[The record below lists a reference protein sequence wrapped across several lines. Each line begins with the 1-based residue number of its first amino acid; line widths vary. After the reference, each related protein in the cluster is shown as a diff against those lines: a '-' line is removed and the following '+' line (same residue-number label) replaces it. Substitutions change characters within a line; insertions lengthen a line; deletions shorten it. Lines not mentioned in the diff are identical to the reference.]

1 MVLLRKIQS
10 QLCLGAIA
18 LGSSLAI
25 ALPTRATVPQDPL
38 ILFEV
43 EQITD
48 EGYNPPTFYIR
59 GEQTN
64 EQIPVGP
71 VPPDWLGPDGQL
83 KTNPHHPDILPSSP
97 IAPAG
102 TTSDPLQQQE
112 VLDQY

>member
-1 MVLLRKIQS
+1 MVLFSKHQW
-10 QLCLGAIA
+10 QLCLSAIA
-18 LGSSLAI
+18 IGSSLAI

-71 VPPDWLGPDGQL
+71 VPLDWIVPGGELE
-83 KTNPHHPDILPSSP
+83 TNPHHPDILPSSP

-102 TTSDPLQQQE
+102 TTPDPLQQQE